1 MRKGY
6 IKDLAKQ
13 KRYFEALNILRYEE
27 YVELFKEM
35 LSYKGD
41 RVEEDYSKMTYDK
54 LAKLITKYYPE
65 YTDEITILSIATDDP
80 SNTYDKV
87 INTYIELYEY
97 LERNYKNNTN
107 E

>member
-1 MRKGY
+1 MKKGY

-13 KRYFEALNILRYEE
+13 KRYSEALHILRYEE
-27 YVELFKEM
+27 YVELFKNM
-35 LSYKGD
+35 LDYK
-41 RVEEDYSKMTYDK
+41 RNEIEEDYSKMTYDK

-80 SNTYDKV
+80 TNTYDKV

-97 LERNYKNNTN
+97 LERNYKNNKN
-107 E
+107 